1 MAIVTMIEPVTT
13 AEHHPLDEQTQD
25 TTIIAKVNDSSE
37 DIKLNLNYDLRD
49 GEGIK
54 E

>member
-25 TTIIAKVNDSSE
+25 TIIIAKVNDSMKNKKSSVQGC
-37 DIKLNLNYDLRD
+37 IYLF
-49 GEGIK
+49 
-54 E
+54 